1 MGLRFFKRVRLL
13 PGLTLNLSKRGASVS
28 VGEKG
33 AHITVGT
40 SGVTETVGLPGTG
53 ASYSDVISPLAVVGH
68 ESPNWS

>member
-1 MGLRFFKRVRLL
+1 MGLRFFKRVRLV
-13 PGLTLNLSKRGASVS
+13 PGLTLNVSKRGASVS

-53 ASYSDVISPLAVVGH
+53 ASSATGPCGWRRSDTSR
-68 ESPNWS
+68 